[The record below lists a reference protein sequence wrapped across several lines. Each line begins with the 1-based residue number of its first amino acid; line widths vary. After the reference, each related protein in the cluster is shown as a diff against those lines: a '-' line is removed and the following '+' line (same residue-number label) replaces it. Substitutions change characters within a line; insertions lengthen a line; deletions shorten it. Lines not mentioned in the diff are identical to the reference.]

1 MTLDQS
7 PILPHFAPALVEVT
21 KRADGATI
29 VRSPVPLG
37 RADRQLGLWLR
48 RWAKETPEATFIAE
62 RDAAGA
68 WRRLTYQA
76 ALAGAN
82 ALSQAFLDRGLGP
95 AKPVMILSGNS
106 IDVALVMLG
115 AMQVGIPIAPV
126 SPAYS
131 LMSQDF
137 AKVRYAFDL
146 VEPGLIYASAHAPF
160 AGALATLDLA
170 KAPLLFSAPAP
181 QRVKA
186 AILGDLLKTAPTAAV
201 ERAFDAVMPEMVA
214 KYLLTSGSTGMPK
227 AVINTHGMLAVSQQM
242 GSQLWLFVAEGEKPV
257 LVDWLP
263 WNHTFGGNHN
273 FGLILRHGGAL
284 HIDAGRPMPGLIEH
298 TVANFKDISPTMY
311 LNVPAGYNAL
321 LPYLE
326 KDEELRAKFFKRLQ
340 FVFYAAAALPEDLWR
355 RMEQVSLQ
363 AMGRKPAFVS
373 SWGSTET
380 APTVTTVHFPIDR
393 AGVIGLPAPGVEI
406 KLVPSGAKLEMRVRG
421 PNVTPGYLKRPD
433 LTKAAFDEE
442 GFYRIGDAGKF
453 VDPKDPAKGLAFDG
467 RVAEDFKL
475 VTGTWVPVGMLRVAA
490 LAAATPALQDAV
502 VTGHDR
508 DFVGLL
514 AWPNV
519 AACRQLAQGLA
530 ADAPIAEVLA
540 HAKVRE
546 HVRSGIVRHNSA
558 QAGSSTKIARV
569 LLMAEPPSI
578 DANEITDKG
587 YINQIATLG
596 RRKALVEALHRE
608 PPAPEVIVI

>member
-1 MTLDQS
+1 MDQT
-7 PILPHFAPALVEVT
+7 PIQPHFAPALVDVI
-21 KRADGATI
+21 KRADGAMI

-37 RADRQLGLWLR
+37 KPDRQLGLWLR
-48 RWAKETPEATFIAE
+48 RWAKETPDAPFIAE

-68 WRRLTYQA
+68 WRKLTYA
-76 ALAGAN
+76 AASAGAN
-82 ALSQAFLDRGLGP
+82 ALSQAFLDRGPGP
-95 AKPVMILSGNS
+95 KRPVMILSGNS

-137 AKVRYAFDL
+137 AKVKYAFDL
-146 VEPGLIYASAHAPF
+146 VEPGLVYASAHPPF
-160 AGALATLDLA
+160 AGSLATLDLS
-170 KAPLLFSAPAP
+170 KAGLVLSAPPPAG
-181 QRVKA
+181 VA
-186 AILGDLLKTAPTAAV
+186 ASVLGDLLKTVPGAAV
-201 ERAFDAVMPEMVA
+201 DRAFDAVSPDMVA

-227 AVINTHGMLAVSQQM
+227 AVVNTHGMLAVSQQM
-242 GSQLWLFVAEGEKPV
+242 GLQVWPFVAEGEKPV

-273 FGLILRHGGAL
+273 FGLILRHGGTL
-284 HIDAGRPMPGLIEH
+284 YIDAGRPVPGLIEQ
-298 TVANFKDISPTMY
+298 TVANLKDIAPTMY

-321 LPYLE
+321 MPYFE
-326 KDEELRAKFFKRLQ
+326 TDAALRANFFKRLH

-355 RMEQVSLQ
+355 RMEMVSIE
-363 AMGRKPAFVS
+363 ATGRKPVFVS
-373 SWGSTET
+373 SWGATET
-380 APTVTTVHFPIDR
+380 APLVTTVHFPIDR
-393 AGVIGLPAPGVEI
+393 AGVIGLPAPGTEI

-453 VDPKDPAKGLAFDG
+453 VDPADPAKGLAFDG

-475 VTGTWVPVGMLRVAA
+475 ITGTWVPVGMLRVAA
-490 LAAATPALQDAV
+490 LAAASPALQDGV

-530 ADAPIAEVLA
+530 ADAPLAQVLA
-540 HAKVRE
+540 HESVRD
-546 HVRSGIVRHNSA
+546 HVRRGIAAHNAA

-587 YINQIATLG
+587 YINQIATLT
-596 RRKALVEALHRE
+596 RRKDLVEALHRGS
-608 PPAPEVIVI
+608 PPPEVIVI